1 MKSHERQRFTSSPV
15 SGFHSQIAS
24 PFKRMPAKSCVS
36 NARYSTVSRGE
47 TTMA

>member
-24 PFKRMPAKSCVS
+24 PLSALAGEVFVS
-36 NARYSTVSRGE
+36 KVR
-47 TTMA
+47 